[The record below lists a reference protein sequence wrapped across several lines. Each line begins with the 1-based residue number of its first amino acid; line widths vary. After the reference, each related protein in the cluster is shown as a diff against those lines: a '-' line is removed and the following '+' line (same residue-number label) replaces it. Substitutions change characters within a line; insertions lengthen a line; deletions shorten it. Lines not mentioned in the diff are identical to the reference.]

1 MPSTYSSTLRL
12 ELIGAGEQDGT
23 WGTTT
28 NTNLG
33 TLIEQAITGV
43 ESITMADANYTLSN
57 FNGLPDEA
65 RNAVLVM
72 TGTLTGVRSVIT
84 PAVEKL
90 YVVKNSTSGGFGI
103 TIKTA
108 SGSGVTV
115 PTGATQIVYCDGT
128 DFYLAASQ
136 TNVLAGTGI
145 SVSTAGINSTVSNT
159 GVLSFNTRTGVVTL
173 TSGDVTTALGYTPP
187 TPTGTGASGTWGIS
201 VTGNAAT
208 ATNPASGGSFITSS
222 NIGSQSVNYASSS
235 NYANSSGSSNYVAWG
250 NVGGRPTAVSQFT
263 NDSGYITTPTGLGWN
278 GTVWRDVTGS
288 RSSGVTY
295 TNSRSYPI
303 MVSMWAV
310 NNYVAEVSMYV
321 SGSRVSFHTIGTG
334 SGYVTIRTPIY
345 TIVPAGATY
354 LIYGAIEGWWELY

>member
-145 SVSTAGINSTVSNT
+145 SVSTAGINSTVTNT
-159 GVLSFNTRTGVVTL
+159 GVTSIAGTANQITVSTATGSVTL
-173 TSGDVTTALGYTPP
+173 SLPATINVNTSGNAAT
-187 TPTGTGASGTWGIS
+187 SS
-201 VTGNAAT
+201 SCTGNAAT

-222 NIGSQSVNYASSS
+222 NIGSQSVNYA
-235 NYANSSGSSNYVAWG
+235 NSAGSAGSAG
-250 NVGGRPTAVSQFT
+250 TA
-263 NDSGYITTPTGLGWN
+263 GYITNASYNGYGVRTVSTGGPS
-278 GTVWRDVTGS
+278 GGS
-288 RSSGVTY
+288 DGDIWY
-295 TNSRSYPI
+295 QY
-303 MVSMWAV
+303 
-310 NNYVAEVSMYV
+310 
-321 SGSRVSFHTIGTG
+321 
-334 SGYVTIRTPIY
+334 
-345 TIVPAGATY
+345 
-354 LIYGAIEGWWELY
+354 